1 MTATGLRGGLATLF
15 AIPPE
20 HRLDDVDR
28 DSAKQ
33 ILGCDDDTLSALLDH
48 GLPASGD
55 RGAEHFDS
63 RDLFNLALY
72 SGTGTTVPEQAFAY
86 SLRWMRSST
95 DDLLAPRAS
104 RLELRVACAADRCGP
119 APTSMLALPRPD
131 RCGGAVSDLTVE
143 PADDGAGRTGH
154 PDGGGDHVV
163 RAASGLAVTATVH
176 TTGEQSR
183 LRSPELRAIAAEFAA
198 MELRWVKLPAALQD
212 DVELIKTHG
221 VASCASASR
230 YLAQLCAAAGIP
242 AVTRIGWVVGM
253 LDLVHAW
260 VEVEDAD
267 GATKV
272 IDPIFALFSATV
284 RGTNPLLRDP
294 AVALR
299 TNRLIPTGLQVGRPV
314 AEHRCA
320 GEPSAARTTTKIL
333 PAPTRHRESP

>member
-1 MTATGLRGGLATLF
+1 MTAAGLCRGLDTLY
-15 AIPPE
+15 AVPPE

-28 DSAKQ
+28 ASARQ
-33 ILGCDDDTLSALLDH
+33 VLGCDDHTLSVLLDR

-55 RGAEHFDS
+55 PGEERFDS

-95 DDLLAPRAS
+95 EELLAPRAS
-104 RLELRVACAADRCGP
+104 RFALRIACAADACGP
-119 APTSMLALPRPD
+119 RPNSTLALPRPE
-131 RCGGAVSDLTVE
+131 RCGGAVRDLTVE
-143 PADDGAGRTGH
+143 DADGVAAPSGDPGDTVTRT
-154 PDGGGDHVV
+154 
-163 RAASGLAVTATVH
+163 ASQLAVTATVH
-176 TTGEQSR
+176 TRGELAE

-198 MELRWVKLPAALQD
+198 MDLRWVKLPEALQN
-212 DVELIKTHG
+212 DVGLVTTHG
-221 VASCASASR
+221 VASCDSASR
-230 YLAQLCAAAGIP
+230 YLAQLCRRAGIP

-272 IDPIFALFSATV
+272 IDPVFALFSATV
-284 RGTNPLLRDP
+284 RDTNPLLRDP

-299 TNRLIPTGLQVGRPV
+299 TNRLIPTGLSTGRAV

-320 GEPSAARTTTKIL
+320 DEPTAARLTTKIL
-333 PAPTRHRESP
+333 PAPTRPQEGS

>member
-1 MTATGLRGGLATLF
+1 MTAAALCRGLDTLF
-15 AIPPE
+15 AVPPE

-28 DSAKQ
+28 ASARQ
-33 ILGCDDDTLSALLDH
+33 VLGCDDHTLSTLLDR

-55 RGAEHFDS
+55 PGEERFDS

-95 DDLLAPRAS
+95 EELLAPRAS
-104 RLELRVACAADRCGP
+104 RFATRIACAAEACGP
-119 APTSMLALPRPD
+119 EPTSTLALPRPE
-131 RCGGAVSDLTVE
+131 RLGGAVHDLTVE
-143 PADDGAGRTGH
+143 PAGGAAGPSGDTVTRT
-154 PDGGGDHVV
+154 
-163 RAASGLAVTATVH
+163 ASQLAVTATVH
-176 TTGEQSR
+176 TRGELAE
-183 LRSPELRAIAAEFAA
+183 LRAPELRAIAAEFAA
-198 MELRWVKLPAALQD
+198 MELRWVKLPEALQN
-212 DVELIKTHG
+212 DVDLVTTHG
-221 VASCASASR
+221 VASCDSASR
-230 YLAQLCAAAGIP
+230 YLAQLCVRAGIP

-272 IDPIFALFSATV
+272 IDPVFALFSATV
-284 RGTNPLLRDP
+284 PGTNPLLRDP

-299 TNRLIPTGLQVGRPV
+299 TNRLIPTGLPTGRAV

-320 GEPSAARTTTKIL
+320 GEPAAARVTTKIL
-333 PAPTRHRESP
+333 PAPTRPEEGS